1 MTTIYY
7 IGDSTVAKN
16 TIHTYPQT
24 GMSQGLDR
32 YIGRNVRIESHAKN
46 GRSTRSFLKE
56 GRFAPVEQ
64 AMGKG
69 DFLFIQFGHNDEKPD
84 KARHTDPNTREP
96 LILSALPCGFR
107 IWYNNTIK
115 AMVVQ
120 AMKQETF
127 TDIEYSFRKKKTKR
141 EEFLEIMDEIIP
153 WDEWV
158 GVIKPYYP
166 KGKRGRPPMGIEKM
180 LRMYLLQIWFN
191 LSDPATEDAIYD
203 SYAMRKFTGI
213 DFMTEAVPDE
223 TTLCNF
229 RHLLE
234 AHGLNKLFFDAINR
248 VMVQTGHMMKG
259 GTIVDATIINAPS
272 STKNAA
278 KARDSEMH
286 QTKKGN
292 EWKFGMKC
300 HIGVDACSGLVHTI
314 TVTAANE
321 HDITQA
327 AALIREDDEVVY
339 GDSGYLGIQKRP
351 EVTSDAHLSSIDY
364 RINRRPGKLPHVS
377 DNAIDWE
384 RYIENRKSSVR
395 CKVEHA
401 FRIIKCQFGYKKTVY
416 RGLKKNENR
425 LYAMFAC
432 ANLYALAI
440 AGRKLATT

>member
-1 MTTIYY
+1 
-7 IGDSTVAKN
+7 
-16 TIHTYPQT
+16 
-24 GMSQGLDR
+24 
-32 YIGRNVRIESHAKN
+32 
-46 GRSTRSFLKE
+46 
-56 GRFAPVEQ
+56 
-64 AMGKG
+64 
-69 DFLFIQFGHNDEKPD
+69 
-84 KARHTDPNTREP
+84 
-96 LILSALPCGFR
+96 
-107 IWYNNTIK
+107 
-115 AMVVQ
+115 
-120 AMKQETF
+120 MKQETF
-127 TDIEYSFRKKKTKR
+127 TDIEYSYRKKKTKR
-141 EEFLEIMDEIIP
+141 EEFLEIMEEIIP

-158 GVIKPYYP
+158 GVIEPYYP

-213 DFMTEAVPDE
+213 DFMTETVPDE
-223 TTLCNF
+223 TTLCKF

-234 AHGLNKLFFDAINR
+234 TNDLNKLFFDAINR

-272 STKNAA
+272 STKNAE
-278 KARDSEMH
+278 KKRDPEMH

-300 HIGVDACSGLVHTI
+300 HIGVDAGSGLVHTI

-339 GDSGYLGIQKRP
+339 GDAGYLGIHKRP
-351 EVTSDAHLSSIDY
+351 EVACDEHLSSIDY

-395 CKVEHA
+395 CKAEHA

-416 RGLKKNENR
+416 QRFRRWRDKGIWEKLLEILVDEPDFEWLMIDASHCKVHPHAAGARGGNQDMSRTKGGSIPRFTLPWMQMVCRSEYLSQRVPELIAKK
-425 LYAMFAC
+425 LF
-432 ANLYALAI
+432 
-440 AGRKLATT
+440 T

>member
-1 MTTIYY
+1 
-7 IGDSTVAKN
+7 
-16 TIHTYPQT
+16 
-24 GMSQGLDR
+24 
-32 YIGRNVRIESHAKN
+32 
-46 GRSTRSFLKE
+46 
-56 GRFAPVEQ
+56 
-64 AMGKG
+64 
-69 DFLFIQFGHNDEKPD
+69 
-84 KARHTDPNTREP
+84 
-96 LILSALPCGFR
+96 
-107 IWYNNTIK
+107 
-115 AMVVQ
+115 
-120 AMKQETF
+120 MKQDTF
-127 TDIEYSFRKKKTKR
+127 TDIEYSLRKKKTKR

-158 GVIKPYYP
+158 GVIEPYYP
-166 KGKRGRPPMGIEKM
+166 RGKRGRPPMGIEKM

-234 AHGLNKLFFDAINR
+234 ENELNKLFFDAINR

-272 STKNAA
+272 STKNAQ
-278 KARDSEMH
+278 KARDPEMH

-292 EWKFGMKC
+292 EWRFGMKC
-300 HIGVDACSGLVHTI
+300 HIGVDAGSGLVHTM
-314 TVTAANE
+314 TVTGANK
-321 HDITQA
+321 HDIEETA
-327 AALIREDDEVVY
+327 KLLREDDEVVY
-339 GDSGYLGIQKRP
+339 GDSGYRGIQKRP
-351 EVTSDAHLSSIDY
+351 EIRQNTHFSNIDF
-364 RINRRPGKLPHVS
+364 RINRRPKSLPKVS

-401 FRIIKCQFGYKKTVY
+401 FRIIKCQFGYKKVAY

-432 ANLYALAI
+432 ANLYSLAI
-440 AGRKLATT
+440 AGRKLSTT